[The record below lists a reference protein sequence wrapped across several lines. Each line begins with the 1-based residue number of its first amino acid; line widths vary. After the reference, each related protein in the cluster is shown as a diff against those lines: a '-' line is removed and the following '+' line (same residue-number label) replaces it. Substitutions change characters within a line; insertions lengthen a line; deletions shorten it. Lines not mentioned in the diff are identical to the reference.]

1 MSRRLARE
9 LALKALFQIDVGKN
23 QVDKA
28 IEYILED
35 EELSAKDR
43 NFLTEIVTGVTGN
56 LQAIDEII
64 AKNLIQWDIKRIPNV
79 DRNILRQAV
88 FELLYREDIPD
99 SVSINEA
106 IELAKVFGTDDSP
119 KFINGVLDKVVKSK
133 TAEVKV

>member
-28 IEYILED
+28 LEHVLED
-35 EELSAKDR
+35 EEFSAKGKQ
-43 NFLTEIVTGVTGN
+43 FVIEIVNGVTEN
-56 LQAIDEII
+56 IQEIDQKI
-64 AKNLIQWDIKRIPNV
+64 AHNLIQWDIKRIPNV

-88 FELLYREDIPD
+88 YELIYREDIPD

-106 IELAKVFGTDDSP
+106 IELAKIFGTDDSP

-133 TAEVKV
+133 TKEVKV